1 MSHAK
6 KYGLLNEL
14 QVEILKL
21 RAQGL
26 TQAEIAKRLNL
37 SRSYVSMIELR
48 AKRKIKAAEETLKI
62 VSLIQ
67 SQELIVI
74 RKGTRLAEIPLVVLK
89 TADKR
94 RIHLKTN
101 IIEIIRMVKLA
112 NPPCIR
118 KGRTVRDITFKVSS
132 EGRLI
137 LLYQ

>member
-1 MSHAK
+1 VSHAK

-21 RAQGL
+21 RARGL

-37 SRSYVSMIELR
+37 SRSYVSNIELR

-89 TADKR
+89 AADKR

-118 KGRTVRDITFKVSS
+118 KGRTVREITFKVSS

>member
-21 RAQGL
+21 RARGL

-89 TADKR
+89 AADKR

-118 KGRTVRDITFKVSS
+118 KGRTVREITFKVSS

>member
-1 MSHAK
+1 VSHAK

-89 TADKR
+89 AADKR

-118 KGRTVRDITFKVSS
+118 KGRTVREITFKVSS

>member
-1 MSHAK
+1 VSHAK

-21 RAQGL
+21 RARGL

-89 TADKR
+89 AADKR

>member
-89 TADKR
+89 AADKR

-118 KGRTVRDITFKVSS
+118 KGRTVREITFKVSS

>member
-21 RAQGL
+21 RARGL

>member
-1 MSHAK
+1 VSHAK

-21 RAQGL
+21 RARGL

-89 TADKR
+89 AADKR

-118 KGRTVRDITFKVSS
+118 KGRTVREITFKVSS